1 MLNIK
6 KENINGQ
13 DIISFSIDNDNI
25 FMIND
30 NGIKMNKMIATN
42 SNIWN
47 ITDDNLI
54 WNKNLKD
61 FFWTVELFK
70 KENYPTN
77 ENYDLLYYIFSEL
90 IDKDKLFLIEW
101 NRNQIFFK

>member
-42 SNIWN
+42 SNI
-47 ITDDNLI
+47 
-54 WNKNLKD
+54 
-61 FFWTVELFK
+61 
-70 KENYPTN
+70 
-77 ENYDLLYYIFSEL
+77 
-90 IDKDKLFLIEW
+90 
-101 NRNQIFFK
+101 